1 MDTMKTLKYMSMAL
15 LFIFGFL
22 LIYQGMV
29 YISTVRD
36 NPELPGKM
44 YALGIT
50 FIVVG
55 VIDIIVGFL
64 HIKF

>member
-1 MDTMKTLKYMSMAL
+1 MAL

>member
-1 MDTMKTLKYMSMAL
+1 MKTLKYMSMAL